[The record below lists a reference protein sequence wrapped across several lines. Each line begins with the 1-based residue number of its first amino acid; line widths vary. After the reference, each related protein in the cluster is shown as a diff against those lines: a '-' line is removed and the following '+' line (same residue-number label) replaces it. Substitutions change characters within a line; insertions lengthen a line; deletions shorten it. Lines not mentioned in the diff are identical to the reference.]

1 MRIEQVIFPTGER
14 LPMLLDDDSLPV
26 APACEW
32 ILSRRQ
38 LAFTTLSRNMN
49 EVMAIHGWGKKRR
62 IDIYERIRS
71 GRQFTEA
78 ELTSLVEH
86 LRRPLS
92 TDRTVTKLAVSPDT
106 ANKRVS
112 AAHRHLTWYIDE
124 LIAQP
129 CAAPDQQVRFT
140 AMREKLL
147 TTLLGAFQS
156 PEGNRKFH
164 KQLTLSQAQFLQDAL
179 DPEGSIRF
187 GRDSRG
193 RLRNF
198 LMVCLL
204 TFLGLRTGELLSL
217 RIHDVQFGAITTII
231 ITRRGM
237 SPNDP
242 RRRPPRVKRLGRI
255 LPIDSPRLAILL
267 DDYIMN
273 ERQWFIDH
281 GKGKDNGFLFVSD
294 EGEPLSADRLRQ
306 LFTELRTRFS
316 HELPDHLTPHS
327 LRHTF
332 TDSVYRE
339 LRREGMKEAQIEKIL
354 MWLRGD
360 SSPSSQDAYIN
371 YEVQG
376 REAVLRHQSQ
386 VASRRN
392 ANDVLL

>member
-26 APACEW
+26 VPACEW

-38 LAFTTLSRNMN
+38 LAFATLSRNMN
-49 EVMAIHGWGKKRR
+49 EVMAVHGWGRKRR
-62 IDIYERIRS
+62 IDIYERIRL
-71 GRQFTEA
+71 GRQFSEA
-78 ELTSLVEH
+78 EITSLIEH
-86 LRRPLS
+86 LRRPQA
-92 TDRTVTKLAVSPDT
+92 TNRTVTKLAVSPDT
-106 ANKRVS
+106 ANKRLS
-112 AAHRHLTWYIDE
+112 TAHRHLVWYIEE
-124 LIAQP
+124 LIAQSGT
-129 CAAPDQQVRFT
+129 AFDLRDALV

-147 TTLLGAFQS
+147 KTLLAAFQS

-187 GRDSRG
+187 GRDGRG

-217 RIHDVQFGAITTII
+217 RLQDVMFGAITSISI
-231 ITRRGM
+231 KRRGM
-237 SPNDP
+237 SADDP
-242 RRRPPRVKRLGRI
+242 RGRPPRVKRLGRI

-267 DDYIMN
+267 DDYITN

-281 GKGKDNGFLFVSD
+281 GKGKESGFLFVSD

-306 LFTELRTRFS
+306 LFTELRKRFPK
-316 HELPDHLTPHS
+316 ELPDHLTPHS

-339 LRREGMKEAQIEKIL
+339 LRRQGIEEAQIEKIL

-360 SSPSSQDAYIN
+360 SSPSSQDTYIN
-371 YEVQG
+371 YDAQG
-376 REAVLRHQSQ
+376 REAVVRHQSQ
-386 VASRRN
+386 VASKRN
-392 ANDVLL
+392 ASDVLL